1 MGELR
6 QNGCMTSRELLY
18 IGIEYTITYTIETQ
32 GSFSRGEEKD
42 MVFGPKLNKPMG
54 SVVDPELFIPDP
66 TFQKPQNPGLPLFV
80 ETFFGKRKNIKIFSL
95 KE

>member
-1 MGELR
+1 
-6 QNGCMTSRELLY
+6 
-18 IGIEYTITYTIETQ
+18 
-32 GSFSRGEEKD
+32 

-66 TFQKPQNPGLPLFV
+66 TFQKPQNPVLLLFV
-80 ETFFGKRKNIKIFSL
+80 ETCFGKRKNIKIFSL